1 VAVAAAAHRSGNG
14 GLTMCAVPTWL
25 RRIARDDSGQD
36 VVEYAL
42 LTAFFG
48 LAALAAWTS
57 IQGALGSSYSRT
69 TTGVQS
75 LWDPPPPSGS

>member
-1 VAVAAAAHRSGNG
+1 VSVSKLIGE
-14 GLTMCAVPTWL
+14 LF
-25 RRIARDDSGQD
+25 RDEHGQD
-36 VVEYAL
+36 LVEYAL

-48 LAALAAWTS
+48 LCAMLAWTNLRD
-57 IQGALGSSYSRT
+57 ALGLTYRGT

>member
-1 VAVAAAAHRSGNG
+1 MAMLIA
-14 GLTMCAVPTWL
+14 CL
-25 RRIARDDSGQD
+25 RRLAGEDDGQD

-48 LAALAAWTS
+48 LCALAAWTS
-57 IQGALGSSYSRT
+57 IRDNIALGYGSPPA
-69 TTGVQS
+69 GVQS

>member
-1 VAVAAAAHRSGNG
+1 MAALWRFAHDEG
-14 GLTMCAVPTWL
+14 
-25 RRIARDDSGQD
+25 GQD

-57 IQGALGSSYSRT
+57 LRDAIGLGYGAT
-69 TTGVQS
+69 TAGVQG
-75 LWDPPPPSGS
+75 LWDTPPPSGSGS

>member
-1 VAVAAAAHRSGNG
+1 M
-14 GLTMCAVPTWL
+14 LTAFVGRLATE
-25 RRIARDDSGQD
+25 DSGQD

-57 IQGALGSSYSRT
+57 LRDAIGMSHGGT
-69 TTGVQS
+69 TSGVQS
-75 LWDPPPPSGS
+75 LWEPPPPSGS

>member
-1 VAVAAAAHRSGNG
+1 
-14 GLTMCAVPTWL
+14 VPTWL
-25 RRIARDDSGQD
+25 RRIAREDVGQD

-48 LAALAAWTS
+48 LAALAAWAS
-57 IQGALGSSYSRT
+57 IREALGSSYTGT
-69 TTGVQS
+69 TSGVQS

>member
-1 VAVAAAAHRSGNG
+1 MPA
-14 GLTMCAVPTWL
+14 WL
-25 RRIARDDSGQD
+25 LRIAREDSGQD

-57 IQGALGSSYSRT
+57 IRDALALGYTRT
-69 TTGVQS
+69 TDGIP
-75 LWDPPPPSGS
+75 WDPPPPGGS

>member
-1 VAVAAAAHRSGNG
+1 
-14 GLTMCAVPTWL
+14 LL
-25 RRIARDDSGQD
+25 IAREDSGQD
-36 VVEYAL
+36 IVEYAL

-57 IQGALGSSYSRT
+57 VRDAIGLSYGAT
-69 TTGVQS
+69 TSGVQG

>member
-1 VAVAAAAHRSGNG
+1 
-14 GLTMCAVPTWL
+14 MCAVPTWL
-25 RRIARDDSGQD
+25 RLVVRDDSGQD

-57 IQGALGSSYSRT
+57 IQSALGSSYSRT

>member
-1 VAVAAAAHRSGNG
+1 VSRAVLSEAISQ
-14 GLTMCAVPTWL
+14 L
-25 RRIARDDSGQD
+25 IRDDHGQD
-36 VVEYAL
+36 LVEYAL

-48 LAALAAWTS
+48 LCAVVAWTNLRET
-57 IQGALGSSYSRT
+57 LGVNYRGT

>member
-1 VAVAAAAHRSGNG
+1 MPLVR
-14 GLTMCAVPTWL
+14 L
-25 RRIARDDSGQD
+25 RQLLAQDEGQD

-48 LAALAAWTS
+48 LCALAAWISLST
-57 IQGALGSSYSRT
+57 ALGLSYTGT
-69 TTGVQS
+69 TTGVQG

>member
-1 VAVAAAAHRSGNG
+1 VRA
-14 GLTMCAVPTWL
+14 WL
-25 RRIARDDSGQD
+25 VRIAREDSGQD

-57 IQGALGSSYSRT
+57 IRDALGAGYTRT
-69 TTGVQS
+69 TTGVQG

>member
-1 VAVAAAAHRSGNG
+1 MLAA
-14 GLTMCAVPTWL
+14 TL
-25 RRIARDDSGQD
+25 RRLARDEGGQD

-57 IQGALGSSYSRT
+57 LRDAIGRNYGAT

-75 LWDPPPPSGS
+75 LWEPPPPSGS

>member
-1 VAVAAAAHRSGNG
+1 
-14 GLTMCAVPTWL
+14 MPTWL

-57 IQGALGSSYSRT
+57 IRDALGSGYTGT
-69 TTGVQS
+69 TSGMQG
-75 LWDPPPPSGS
+75 LWNPPPPGGS

>member
-1 VAVAAAAHRSGNG
+1 
-14 GLTMCAVPTWL
+14 MCAVPTWL

-57 IQGALGSSYSRT
+57 IQASARLELLEDHDWRPGSVGESATAERRS
-69 TTGVQS
+69 
-75 LWDPPPPSGS
+75 

>member
-1 VAVAAAAHRSGNG
+1 VS
-14 GLTMCAVPTWL
+14 TWL

-57 IQGALGSSYSRT
+57 IRDALAVNYSGT
-69 TTGVQS
+69 TSGVQS
-75 LWDPPPPSGS
+75 LWDPPPPGGS

>member
-1 VAVAAAAHRSGNG
+1 
-14 GLTMCAVPTWL
+14 VPAWL
-25 RRIARDDSGQD
+25 RRLSRDEGGQD

-48 LAALAAWTS
+48 LCALAAFAT
-57 IQGALGSSYSRT
+57 IQSALGVNYSSTS
-69 TTGVQS
+69 GGLQS